1 MKEFITKN
9 IIGVAIGT
17 FLSIQVIPSVTLSAY
32 QTMMTPWRN
41 TEEIERL
48 EDRIT
53 AQDRMLREQ
62 STKIM
67 MLHDRLLS
75 TE

>member
-17 FLSIQVIPSVTLSAY
+17 FLSIQVIPSVTLSVY

-53 AQDRMLREQ
+53 SQDRIIRGQ
-62 STKIM
+62 SDQIR
-67 MLHDRLLS
+67 MLHERLLS

>member
-53 AQDRMLREQ
+53 AQDRIIRGQ
-62 STKIM
+62 SNQIM